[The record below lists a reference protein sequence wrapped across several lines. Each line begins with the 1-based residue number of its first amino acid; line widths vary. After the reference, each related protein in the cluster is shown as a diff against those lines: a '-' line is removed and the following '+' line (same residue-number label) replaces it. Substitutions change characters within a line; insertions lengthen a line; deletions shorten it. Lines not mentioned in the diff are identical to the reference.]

1 MTIEGL
7 YRADGTPIPISVD
20 SVGRVQVITSTS
32 AMSYTRIEDG
42 NGTTLADV
50 ATATATQAYTLNGLV
65 VDGLMYVSDGS
76 SFRRMSG
83 TSTGQA
89 NVVCYGLNGTA
100 RVGVS
105 VDTNGYVR
113 VETPASQA
121 LQVRSST
128 GTPVYA
134 QSPSSAGLTYVATP
148 ASAEIGVQ
156 QRYSL
161 NSASFTG
168 GYRIAGT
175 GSAVSTN
182 ITVGLYR
189 VAAVG
194 NWFYFRVGGVA
205 ASLTTVTVPLAEGS
219 AEVYYMGV
227 TKFSSISAST
237 AGALYLT
244 KLS

>member
-1 MTIEGL
+1 MTIEGI
-7 YRADGTPIPISVD
+7 YRADGTPTPISVD

-89 NVVCYGLNGTA
+89 NVVCYGLNGA
-100 RVGVS
+100 LRVGMS

-134 QSPSSAGLTYVATP
+134 QSPSSTGLTYVATP

-156 QRYSL
+156 VRYSIAT
-161 NSASFTG
+161 ASFTSAK
-168 GYRIAGT
+168 RIAGT

-182 ITVGLYR
+182 ITAGLYDIT
-189 VAAVG
+189 AVG
-194 NWFYFRVGGVA
+194 NWFYLRIGGT
-205 ASLTTVTVPLAEGS
+205 ASVTTLTMPFAEAS
-219 AEVYYMGV
+219 
-227 TKFSSISAST
+227 TKVMYLNATKISTISPST
-237 AGALYLT
+237 AGALYLV
-244 KLS
+244 KVS